1 MVQGKTADHI
11 PGAWLLFEQFIHV
24 IFGRRIFKLLLQSSW
39 HRMCV
44 LGGEGQTCPHL
55 TLSFLSSDLHQ
66 MPPTFKPTIIRHL
79 LWTGTLC
86 TSQGYGLARL
96 PAVADRCPSAKTPRS
111 DSQKV
116 TNTSCPPPSLLPS
129 THPEGLTA
137 SPCVYHLGVALS
149 LYSPPGF
156 PRLFLGT
163 KQGSGGCP
171 GETPSRTGEWQL
183 WERET
188 MGPGDPMAPGKVSL
202 MGAEPLLTYSAS
214 IFGNFCLSRRA
225 PSWVG
230 TPPHS
235 PAILQEDPQ
244 VFGTI
249 NPHRQSFS
257 TDRDPQKGKT
267 FVTPPTP
274 TPRFF
279 SLPRSQSSP
288 TNLRSSVFGSFW
300 RSTLLRRG
308 DAIYLPEGNAEL
320 QNCLWAPPPPS
331 PAPPSLFCR
340 RGWYRTRA
348 ANTASALLHFP
359 KDWHISKVPMPEP
372 GAAQHPKIWGCPHAQ
387 QPSDVNT
394 ARTVSP
400 FSR

>member
-137 SPCVYHLGVALS
+137 SPWVYHLGVALS

-171 GETPSRTGEWQL
+171 GETPSQTGEWQL
-183 WERET
+183 WERKT

-257 TDRDPQKGKT
+257 TDRDPKRERHLSH
-267 FVTPPTP
+267 PPLP
-274 TPRFF
+274 PQGSSHCQGLSPRPPIWGAPYLACFGGR
-279 SLPRSQSSP
+279 LCCEARMQS
-288 TNLRSSVFGSFW
+288 TCLKA
-300 RSTLLRRG
+300 TLSCKSAR
-308 DAIYLPEGNAEL
+308 E
-320 QNCLWAPPPPS
+320 PPPS

-387 QPSDVNT
+387 QPSDINT
-394 ARTVSP
+394 PRTVSP